1 MACACIA
8 PSQAWTELHGCAE
21 FRLVTMTQ
29 AQFKETHHFPALDGL
44 RAVAAILVIK
54 NHIPMLG
61 PLFNYVDG
69 PSGVTLFFVLSGFLI
84 TTLAL
89 REEEQRG
96 ALSWQAFAIR
106 RAWRIFPAYY
116 VVLGLYCLLI
126 FTVFPSR
133 KPDFLAALPYYAV
146 YLNEFGIHAAPNPA
160 FGQSWTLGIEEKF
173 YLVWPVVAF
182 VMLRGAPRLRLG
194 IAVAAAVVTF
204 GSGIF
209 VLAQYGAIL
218 CGCTVAFV
226 LHLPEGYRRLS
237 FLGRPWV
244 QHGVARGPAE
254 VEGQRVDL
262 DQDKEQQQR
271 LSDPATL
278 VPMVTRLA
286 AWVGALG
293 SWPLRFIA
301 ERSYGVYL
309 LHVLCAN
316 ALERLLGVRLPD
328 VHPQMLYFLVVVTAL
343 AAAHVL
349 HQTLELPAIQMGRRL
364 ARRWLD
370 KAPARSALVA
380 TPQ

>member
-1 MACACIA
+1 
-8 PSQAWTELHGCAE
+8 
-21 FRLVTMTQ
+21 MTQ